1 MAEKRYAGA
10 PFGTQTARFDV
21 SGIHPQTKIP
31 GTYTEVP
38 YCKRANSAEAVM
50 LGPGTYRVETG
61 DFTGA
66 AMEQKRKGPNWER
79 AFHVATMANI
89 PHILYKEKWEHRRA
103 LSQQLGPGTY
113 TIRSFTDEMQNRPSS
128 TRGICQTGESRLE
141 KEDIRNIPGP
151 GTYSV
156 SLPMVKPSPG
166 TQGILENGGKDLSR
180 QPAGGSGLPP
190 GLYHYSSPIQ
200 ELLDKKVSKKGP
212 YELFSGERQQP
223 SKSLFESAHLGPGK
237 YPFNPFTAEL
247 EGYHHKKHGRF
258 STMPQHTDKPSDRLS
273 ISTLGQCPRP
283 PESPGPTHY
292 DNLHRRAT
300 SAPIRFTSARR
311 FDGRSTFGSTNPVGP
326 AQYNINRWHLQR
338 HQNGNVNV
346 FTSRTPR
353 LPPKVDSTQE
363 RLLQE
368 RITPRGMARHHPI
381 VIS

>member
-1 MAEKRYAGA
+1 
-10 PFGTQTARFDV
+10 
-21 SGIHPQTKIP
+21 
-31 GTYTEVP
+31 
-38 YCKRANSAEAVM
+38 M

-223 SKSLFESAHLGPGK
+223 SKSLVS
-237 YPFNPFTAEL
+237 
-247 EGYHHKKHGRF
+247 
-258 STMPQHTDKPSDRLS
+258 
-273 ISTLGQCPRP
+273 
-283 PESPGPTHY
+283 
-292 DNLHRRAT
+292 
-300 SAPIRFTSARR
+300 
-311 FDGRSTFGSTNPVGP
+311 
-326 AQYNINRWHLQR
+326 
-338 HQNGNVNV
+338 
-346 FTSRTPR
+346 
-353 LPPKVDSTQE
+353 
-363 RLLQE
+363 
-368 RITPRGMARHHPI
+368 
-381 VIS
+381 